1 MCWVVVASTVEKAV
15 ENAVESAV
23 TQAQAQVAM
32 DQSAH
37 PSSPAEQAAPARPAA
52 VQALVQ
58 CCAPTLNVLPVPEA
72 LQEKARNLRARLVQP
87 SDDGA
92 PWPSPCSGIC
102 RMDMQ
107 GQFCEGCLR
116 TLPELCQWGS
126 ADGCQRQR
134 IWRAIVQRAGL

>member
-1 MCWVVVASTVEKAV
+1 MCWVVVASTG
-15 ENAVESAV
+15 ENAV
-23 TQAQAQVAM
+23 TQAQATM
-32 DQSAH
+32 DQSPH
-37 PSSPAEQAAPARPAA
+37 PSSAEQAAPARLAA

-116 TLPELCQWGS
+116 TLPKLCQWGS